1 MLGQGSLNVAFDLQ
15 QFLVRHV
22 EVDLLLTHR
31 RADVAGDVQV
41 EVVLLDLGHLHAAGV
56 AGGFRSVL
64 VGVDDLG
71 DVLLAQLVLAFA
83 FHEVL
88 GGVDEE
94 HVVGLLALLE
104 HEDANGDAGGV
115 EEIRWQADDGIDVA
129 VLEQLGADAFFG
141 TATEEHAM
149 RQNDRHYTFV
159 FQVVEAVQ
167 QEGEVGGGLGG
178 EAVAFETHVVGQRVG
193 GFPAV
198 AEPSGARQTA
208 VRQPEG

>member
-1 MLGQGSLNVAFDLQ
+1 MDCSLYLHQIRIRCF
-15 QFLVRHV
+15 
-22 EVDLLLTHR
+22 EVDLLFAHG

-56 AGGFRSVL
+56 AGGFRAVL
-64 VGVDDLG
+64 VGVDDLL

-88 GGVDEE
+88 GGVNEE
-94 HVVGLLALLE
+94 DVVGLLALLE
-104 HEDANGDAGGV
+104 HEDADRDAGGV
-115 EEIRWQADDGIDVA
+115 EEVRGQADDGINVA
-129 VLEQLGADAFFG
+129 VLEQLGADAFLG

-149 RQNDRHYTFV
+149 RQDDRHHAFV
-159 FQVVEAVQ
+159 FEEVEAVEK
-167 QEGEVGGGLGG
+167 EGEVGGGFGG
-178 EAVAFETHVVGQRVG
+178 DAMAFEAHVVGQRVG

-208 VRQPEG
+208 DRQPEG